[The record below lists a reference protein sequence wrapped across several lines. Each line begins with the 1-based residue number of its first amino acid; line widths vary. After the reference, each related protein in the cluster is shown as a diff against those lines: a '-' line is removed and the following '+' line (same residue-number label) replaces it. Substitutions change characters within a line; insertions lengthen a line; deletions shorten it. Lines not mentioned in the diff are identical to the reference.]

1 MNVRRAAGARRLPI
15 GTCTT
20 VVRQVFAPARP
31 DGGWVPPSSGYRRS
45 VSEIR
50 VLLADDEAMI
60 RAGLRT
66 ILTSADGVDVVAE
79 APDGLAAVAL
89 ARTHRPDVAVLD
101 IRMPRLDGLAAAEEI
116 RRAVPGTTVLMLTTF
131 GEDEYITAALAAGV
145 SGFLLKSGDPA
156 ELIAAVRAV
165 YDGAAYL
172 SPRVAARVIRLL
184 DDSGRGPA
192 GSAGADRRRTRARE
206 LVASLSPRERDVLA
220 LLGAGLSN
228 AEIGARLF
236 LVEGTVK
243 AYVSSAL
250 ARLGVRNR
258 VQAAVLAHEAGL
270 VGEPGA

>member
-1 MNVRRAAGARRLPI
+1 M
-15 GTCTT
+15 
-20 VVRQVFAPARP
+20 
-31 DGGWVPPSSGYRRS
+31 
-45 VSEIR
+45 SEIR

-66 ILTSADGVDVVAE
+66 ILSSADDVEVVAE
-79 APDGLAAVAL
+79 AADGRAAITL

-101 IRMPRLDGLAAAEEI
+101 IRMPQLDGLAAAEEL
-116 RRAVPGTTVLMLTTF
+116 RRTVPETGVLMLTTF

-165 YDGAAYL
+165 HDGAAYL

-184 DDSGRGPA
+184 DDGGRDPA
-192 GSAGADRRRTRARE
+192 GSVTGRRRARAEE
-206 LVASLSPRERDVLA
+206 LVARLSPRERDVLA
-220 LLGAGLSN
+220 LVGAGLSN
-228 AEIGARLF
+228 GEIGSRLF

-270 VGEPGA
+270 VGEAGPVAETGRVAEALAEHDVDGRTGA

>member
-1 MNVRRAAGARRLPI
+1 M
-15 GTCTT
+15 
-20 VVRQVFAPARP
+20 
-31 DGGWVPPSSGYRRS
+31 
-45 VSEIR
+45 SEIR

-66 ILTSADGVDVVAE
+66 ILTSADDVDVVAE

-101 IRMPRLDGLAAAEEI
+101 IRMPHLDGLAAAEEI
-116 RRAVPGTTVLMLTTF
+116 RRAVPGTRVLILTTF
-131 GEDEYITAALAAGV
+131 GEDEYVTAALAAGV

-156 ELIAAVRAV
+156 ELIAAVRAAH
-165 YDGAAYL
+165 DGAAYL

-184 DDSGRGPA
+184 DDGGRGPA
-192 GSAGADRRRTRARE
+192 GSAADRRRERAGE
-206 LVASLSPRERDVLA
+206 LVAGLSPRERDVLA
-220 LLGAGLSN
+220 LVGAGLSN
-228 AEIGARLF
+228 GEIGARLF

-270 VGEPGA
+270 VAEAGADPGPGIGPGGTRRAGA